1 MTFGISAQIGSSVK
15 MIQRKIQFDASVRNK
30 FQRCFLLQSL
40 AKMLTKFADIPSVY
54 GT

>member
-1 MTFGISAQIGSSVK
+1 
-15 MIQRKIQFDASVRNK
+15 MILRKIQFDPSVRNK

-54 GT
+54 GS